1 MANLHSKLSWWNQI
15 IDAVQHT
22 PFFLVKVHLRWYED
36 EEQVWLEL
44 TVLVAVDLK
53 NLPLR

>member
-36 EEQVWLEL
+36 EKQVWLEL